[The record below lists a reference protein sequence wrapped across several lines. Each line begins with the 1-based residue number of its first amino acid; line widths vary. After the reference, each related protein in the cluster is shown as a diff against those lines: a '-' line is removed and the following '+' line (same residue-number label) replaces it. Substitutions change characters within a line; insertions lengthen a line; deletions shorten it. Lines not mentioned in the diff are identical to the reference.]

1 MAEIVCVPTLQ
12 IRPNY
17 LLIYN
22 ILEGLPRRHGSRWV
36 SSIQEWQR
44 KKAYSGLITP
54 GSAKNMRR
62 AIENMVAAS
71 LPKTAVNFSTGKE
84 FKFKINFI
92 TLTLP
97 CEQGTHT
104 DQTVKKTCLDNWLK
118 SARQR
123 FKLKSYVWRAERQ
136 VNGNVH
142 FHIVTDCY
150 IHYEALRDSWN
161 ARLNHLGYID
171 KFFERHGHRT
181 PNSTDV
187 HAVSKIKN
195 LASYMVKY
203 MTKGHNS
210 AELFV
215 PQVPFCKARAS
226 PKVKKNGP
234 KFQRVLR
241 IAEQKIDGRV
251 WDCSQ
256 NLKTKAKC
264 DFVIDGDTE
273 ALLDRAINEH
283 QCRFK
288 VNPRC
293 SLIFLDPKKFEKIIT
308 GRYLDAWNAWLQS
321 IRN

>member
-1 MAEIVCVPTLQ
+1 MAEIVCIPTLQ
-12 IRPNY
+12 IRPGY
-17 LLIYN
+17 FLIYN
-22 ILEGLPRRHGSRWV
+22 ILEGLPRRHGSTWKPELP
-36 SSIQEWQR
+36 EWAR

-71 LPKTAVNFSTGKE
+71 LPKTAVHFTTGKE
-84 FKFKINFI
+84 FKFKVNFI

-97 CEQGTHT
+97 CPQGTHT
-104 DQTVKKTCLDNWLK
+104 DQEVKKTCLDTWLK

-136 VNGNVH
+136 GNGNVH
-142 FHIVTDCY
+142 FHIITDCY
-150 IHYEALRDSWN
+150 IHYEQLRDSWN

-171 KFFERHGHRT
+171 KFFEKHGHRS

-187 HAVSKIKN
+187 HAVTKIRN

-203 MTKGHNS
+203 MTKGTNT
-210 AELFV
+210 AEHYV
-215 PQVPFCKARAS
+215 AQIPFAKARAS
-226 PKVKKNGP
+226 PKPKKTGP

-241 IAEQKIDGRV
+241 LEEQRIDGRI
-251 WDCSQ
+251 WDCST
-256 NLKTKAKC
+256 NLKTKTKC
-264 DFVIDGDTE
+264 DFIIDTTTE
-273 ALLDRAINEH
+273 AMLDAAINVH

-293 SLIFLDPKKFEKIIT
+293 SLVFLDPGKFDKVVT
-308 GRYLDAWNAWLQS
+308 GKYMDAWQKWLES

>member
-1 MAEIVCVPTLQ
+1 MAEIVSIPTLQ

-17 LLIYN
+17 LLIYT
-22 ILEGLPRRHGSRWV
+22 ILEGLPRRGAPAWRP
-36 SSIQEWQR
+36 SITEWQR

-71 LPKTAVNFSTGKE
+71 MPKTAVNFSTGKE
-84 FKFKINFI
+84 FKFKVNFI

-97 CEQGTHT
+97 CKQGTHT

-123 FKLKSYVWRAERQ
+123 FKLRSYVWRAERQ
-136 VNGNVH
+136 LNGNVH

-171 KFFERHGHRT
+171 EFFKKHGHRT

-187 HAVSKIKN
+187 HAVSKIRN

-203 MTKGHNS
+203 MTKGVNP
-210 AELFV
+210 AEDFIAQ
-215 PQVPFCKARAS
+215 PPWCKSRAS
-226 PKVKKNGP
+226 PKPKKNGP

-241 IAEQKIDGRV
+241 LEEQKIDGRV
-251 WDCSQ
+251 WDCST

-264 DFVIDGDTE
+264 DFIIDGETE
-273 ALLDRAINEH
+273 AMLDVAINTH
-283 QCRFK
+283 QCRYK

-293 SLIFLDPKKFEKIIT
+293 SLVFLDKGKFEKVIT
-308 GRYLDAWNAWLQS
+308 GRYREAWEKWLNGL
-321 IRN
+321 RC